1 MCLTMKSFMYQQK
14 SLSVFKSCVINYE
27 EFYVRI
33 DLKIMRP
40 WKWLKKKDRKRKL
53 SLIFYLCFAYILFIL
68 VFFFTFM
75 FSYCLIIYYDKLN
88 VFITKTNP
96 VHKYKE
102 ILKFIYFS
110 LNLNF
115 IKIMLL
121 FKAWIK
127 TCLFLSLESQKFPIN
142 MVISFFLI

>member
-1 MCLTMKSFMYQQK
+1 MFCL
-14 SLSVFKSCVINYE
+14 
-27 EFYVRI
+27 
-33 DLKIMRP
+33 
-40 WKWLKKKDRKRKL
+40 
-53 SLIFYLCFAYILFIL
+53 YIIYFS
-68 VFFFTFM
+68 FFFTFM

-121 FKAWIK
+121 FKA
-127 TCLFLSLESQKFPIN
+127 
-142 MVISFFLI
+142 